1 MKTWLYIEVWVG
13 RPLLHASY
21 DRTLQAYPVADTGF
35 KKGVGTLG
43 RNLQITDFGLS
54 FTLKIGKM
62 SAKKRAAL
70 PPLSKSA
77 MSMYGNCISKCA
89 VLLNVL

>member
-1 MKTWLYIEVWVG
+1 MG

-21 DRTLQAYPVADTGF
+21 DRRLQAYPVADTCF

-54 FTLKIGKM
+54 FTSKIGKM
-62 SAKKRAAL
+62 SAKGEGHGHHAPP
-70 PPLSKSA
+70 PPLSKSV
-77 MSMYGNCISKCA
+77 MSMYGYCISKCA